1 MSNGVLEQCF
11 EAIEQFKKETEWKPM
26 KTVFARVNGRG
37 VCIDFTH
44 EQLKE
49 LETVENLVH
58 TLKTMYMSDDVIFE
72 GFGEF

>member
-1 MSNGVLEQCF
+1 
-11 EAIEQFKKETEWKPM
+11 M

-37 VCIDFTH
+37 VCIDFTY

-49 LETVENLVH
+49 LETIENLVH
-58 TLKTMYMSDDVIFE
+58 TLKTMYMTDDVEFE